1 MADVI
6 VRVVEG
12 RAVVQVAGVPSD
24 LLAQVTAAAAQA
36 GEARDEAVAA
46 AADVAGLTDAIDALP
61 SRYVRE
67 PFEIVNLK
75 GATDSFGVSPNPHT
89 GGDSIFT
96 DYGQALGVTTTL
108 YAVSG
113 RTVADGQL
121 DVLSETISA
130 TDHTLLAFGQN
141 NASRLTSTPDLRKYT
156 DYAKETLASIFWWGI
171 PNGARKTFADGVATE
186 SLDWADDTDVPG
198 ARVTTQNGAVSS
210 WTATNSRIIG
220 ILKKVKNGST
230 GRANVVIDDTNKG
243 QITFAPSAGSVMT
256 NEDQDWSMQVEYF
269 DLGRIVD
276 EVKVQVIVTSPDGG
290 AVSVVGFFGLDG
302 LPMAG
307 PLLAVCDLSERGQ
320 DGYDGDVA
328 GGSEQAVPIIS
339 RINLLCGMV
348 AESFG
353 LRVID
358 FPLSEWLPF
367 STLAPDQFHPG
378 PTAAAYAVPRMV
390 ARGINPQGFAA
401 HRPDLLA
408 QAAMMGATA
417 SGFVN
422 GRPVLYRDGQVVMD
436 RMGASGLFFKVGD
449 DLIPAENGVRICLAD
464 ANGNALSDDGLFLGH
479 DGTGAFI
486 ESVTGPITYGAEGA
500 NRLILS
506 GSSLSPVTN
515 DAMSL
520 GNLGDGKAYN
530 YVALTLG
537 VWVGGVQVLGGLGA
551 AIANPTGGSVV
562 DVEARAAI
570 ASILATMR
578 DKKPTI
584 SPT

>member
-1 MADVI
+1 MADVN
-6 VRVVEG
+6 VRVVER

-36 GEARDEAVAA
+36 DEARDEAVEAA
-46 AADVAGLTDAIDALP
+46 AGVTGLTDAIDALP

-67 PFEIVNLK
+67 PFEIVNFK

-121 DVLSETISA
+121 DVLSEAISA

-171 PNGARKTFADGVATE
+171 PNGARKKFAATGPSE
-186 SLDWADDTDVPG
+186 SLDWSDDTDVPG

-230 GRANVVIDDTNKG
+230 GRANVVIDDTIKG
-243 QITFAPSAGSVMT
+243 QISFAPVAGSVLT

-307 PLLAVCDLSERGQ
+307 PMLAVCDLSERGQ

-353 LRVID
+353 VRVID

-378 PTAAAYAVPRMV
+378 PTAAAYAVPHMV

-464 ANGNALSDDGLFLGH
+464 ANGNPLSDDGLILAH
-479 DGTGAFI
+479 DGNGAFVQ
-486 ESVTGPITYGAEGA
+486 SMSGPITYGAEGA
-500 NRLILS
+500 NRMILT
-506 GSSLSPVTN
+506 GSSLYPVTN
-515 DAMSL
+515 DEISL
-520 GNLGDGKAYN
+520 GNLTDGKAYN
-530 YVALTLG
+530 YIALTLG
-537 VWVGGVQVLGGLGA
+537 AWVNGVQVVGSQKAAVADATDAASAITQLNALLSRCRAHGL
-551 AIANPTGGSVV
+551 IAT
-562 DVEARAAI
+562 A
-570 ASILATMR
+570 
-578 DKKPTI
+578 
-584 SPT
+584 